1 MKTTQSRNYQSL
13 ACMAA
18 FAMTFGAT
26 GISEV
31 YAGERA
37 SSTDSSPVML
47 DVVENPA
54 EPTGVWPWLLAV
66 GKFAYDVGKDVGGA
80 AAKWWYAEST
90 TPPVAAGNPIMTPQV
105 PSKVVPMVEAPQG
118 KPFLLQVQKG
128 SIPSGYDS
136 ETKLTRA
143 TPEFLLDG

>member
-1 MKTTQSRNYQSL
+1 MKTTQTRNYQSL
-13 ACMAA
+13 ACVAA
-18 FAMTFGAT
+18 LTMTFGAT

-31 YAGERA
+31 YAEERA

-54 EPTGVWPWLLAV
+54 EPAAVWPWLLAV
-66 GKFAYDVGKDVGGA
+66 GKFAYDVGQDVGEA

-90 TPPVAAGNPIMTPQV
+90 TPPVAIGNPIMTPKV
-105 PSKVVPMVEAPQG
+105 PSKAVPAEIQG
-118 KPFLLQVQKG
+118 KKLYWIKKG
-128 SIPSGYDS
+128 SVPSSYDS